1 MPLLQNLKISAKLLL
16 GFMAV
21 LALTALLGAF
31 AIWQMG
37 RINQAATDMAE
48 RWTPAL
54 RALYDIR
61 TLVPRVRSA
70 QAQHIL
76 ATQSAEMDSFEKN
89 IHAWGEQI
97 KQRYADYAP
106 FAETAEDKANYAQ
119 LGQLLKDYGENH
131 AKLVAE
137 SRQQHT
143 EEARVLLSVTG
154 LKLNQQ
160 MVAAID
166 KLVKSTQAGSDRAD
180 RDAAQSYANARL
192 WVLGQLAVTIALGL
206 ALAVIIARMVSRP
219 LGEAVKVAQAVAGG
233 DLSTRIEARTRDE
246 IGQLFAALRHMNES
260 LVHIVGQVRQG
271 TDSIATAS
279 AQIASGNN
287 DLSARTESQASSLE
301 ETAASMEELTSTVRQ
316 NADSARQANQLAA
329 SASQVAVR
337 GGDVVAQVVTTM
349 DGINAAS
356 QKIADII
363 GTIDGIAFQTNILAL
378 NAAVEAARAGEQGRG
393 FAVVASEVRSL
404 AGRSAA
410 AAKEI
415 KALIDDSSAKVN
427 AGSTLVAQ
435 AGETM
440 QEIVGSV
447 RRVTDIMG
455 EISAASQEQTAGI
468 EQVNQ
473 AVVQMDQVTQ
483 QNAALVEEA
492 AAAAQSLQEQA
503 RGLQQAVSVFKL
515 AHEPLTASAA
525 TAPGRAAA
533 PSPKP
538 APAVKAAP
546 KSVAAAPRPAAKSA
560 APTAPKLAA
569 APKPVAAGSDDDWET
584 F

>member
-1 MPLLQNLKISAKLLL
+1 MPLLKNLKISTKLLL
-16 GFMAV
+16 GFLAV

-37 RINQAATDMAE
+37 RIKQASSDMAD

-54 RALYDIR
+54 NALNDIR
-61 TLVPRVRSA
+61 ALVPRVRSA
-70 QAQHIL
+70 EAQHIL
-76 ATQSAEMDSFEKN
+76 ATQREVMDGFEKN
-89 IHAWGEQI
+89 MDAWGAQI
-97 KQRYADYAP
+97 KKRYASYAP
-106 FAETAEDKANYAQ
+106 FADTPDDKAHYEQ
-119 LGQLLKDYGENH
+119 LGQLLRSYGENH
-131 AKLVAE
+131 AKLIAE
-137 SRQQHT
+137 SRQLHT
-143 EEARVLLSVTG
+143 EEARTFLSGTG

-160 MVAAID
+160 MVATID
-166 KLVKSTQAGSDRAD
+166 KLMQSAQEGSDRANESA
-180 RDAAQSYANARL
+180 DATYANARL
-192 WVLGQLAVTIALGL
+192 WVLGQLVVTIALGL
-206 ALAVIIARMVSRP
+206 ALALAIARMVSRP

-233 DLSTRIEARTRDE
+233 DLSTRIEAKTRDE
-246 IGQLFAALRHMNES
+246 IGQLFAALQGMNES

-287 DLSARTESQASSLE
+287 DLSSRTESQASSLE

-349 DGINAAS
+349 DGIHTAS

-363 GTIDGIAFQTNILAL
+363 GVIDGIAFQTNILAL

-415 KALIDDSSAKVN
+415 KALIDDSSAKVH

-455 EISAASQEQTAGI
+455 EISAASQEQTSGI

-515 AHEPLTASAA
+515 AHEPLSATAA
-525 TAPGRAAA
+525 TRAVAPPPKAAPAPKAAA
-533 PSPKP
+533 KPIAAKP
-538 APAVKAAP
+538 APRPVAAP
-546 KSVAAAPRPAAKSA
+546 PKAVAATPKAVAAAR
-560 APTAPKLAA
+560 
-569 APKPVAAGSDDDWET
+569 SDDDWET